1 MRNEPAPCSW
11 RLGFI
16 VMPNSSSPHAR
27 RSHRGGETGRAC
39 RCRDGRLA
47 ADRALAVAPLA
58 VEGWANL
65 QDRPDRP
72 HRSPARVPPETRT
85 RDRAHAPRPEAWT
98 SAHRRPLRD
107 ARLDRPRAVPA
118 WATHPQQQAS
128 RPRRLATRRPEEAG
142 VHAPRR
148 RLAGPGRGHAP
159 HSGAGYASS
168 TPPWTTAH
176 ASPTAR
182 SSPMNA
188 PLRRSRSS
196 VGRARFSAHGVG
208 TRWRRW
214 LWGCHRAWRA
224 MVGVCT
230 ERWPL

>member
-16 VMPNSSSPHAR
+16 VMPNSPSPRAR

-58 VEGWANL
+58 VEGWASL

-98 SAHRRPLRD
+98 GAHRRPLRD
-107 ARLDRPRAVPA
+107 ARLDRPCAVPA

-148 RLAGPGRGHAP
+148 RLARP
-159 HSGAGYASS
+159 GAG
-168 TPPWTTAH
+168 PRTTQ
-176 ASPTAR
+176 PR
-182 SSPMNA
+182 R
-188 PLRRSRSS
+188 LRLIHSAVDDRSRLAYSEILTDERAVTAVAS

-224 MVGVCT
+224 MVGVRT

>member
-1 MRNEPAPCSW
+1 MLGSDMRD
-11 RLGFI
+11 
-16 VMPNSSSPHAR
+16 
-27 RSHRGGETGRAC
+27 GETGRAC

-47 ADRALAVAPLA
+47 ADRALAVRPLA
-58 VEGWANL
+58 VEGWASL

-72 HRSPARVPPETRT
+72 HRSPARVPPRRERETERMRRGQKLGPARIAARFGMHAST
-85 RDRAHAPRPEAWT
+85 VRVLCPPGRLIRSNKHPGPGDLLHVDLKKRACMPPGDVW
-98 SAHRRPLRD
+98 
-107 ARLDRPRAVPA
+107 RA
-118 WATHPQQQAS
+118 Q
-128 RPRRLATRRPEEAG
+128 
-142 VHAPRR
+142 
-148 RLAGPGRGHAP
+148 GRGHAP
-159 HSGAGYASS
+159 DSGAGYASS

-224 MVGVCT
+224 MVGVRT
-230 ERWPL
+230 ERWPS